1 MTAASAVMEVPSSR
15 RIRTPPSSS
24 WPPSTEP
31 CTTVTP
37 RSAKALVRVAAR
49 ARGNICSCT
58 SSRSSTRVTCDA
70 VLHEGGGDLRA
81 DVAAADDRDVAA
93 LGRDGAQPLVVGG
106 GAVVDDPR
114 AGVDGEHAGL
124 GAGGEQQLAVADA
137 AAVGEAYDVR
147 AGVDLGHRGV
157 GDQVDGVVLVE
168 VAGER
173 GALEG
178 LVVLEPE
185 VLGQDGPV
193 DRLVGSEP
201 RTAIATGLVLRTD
214 ALHGARRGDPRTD
227 DDVVIGLL
235 DVAHAA
241 IVHPR
246 WSARL
251 RWSTGHEARS
261 IRGCGAPPSRRRGS
275 WRCRPGSGRR
285 RRCGGAATRGRP
297 CAGTS

>member
-1 MTAASAVMEVPSSR
+1 MTAASAVMEVPSPR

-24 WPPSTEP
+24 
-31 CTTVTP
+31 C
-37 RSAKALVRVAAR
+37 AALDRAVHDGHAAVVEGLGEGGGEG
-49 ARGNICSCT
+49 AGEHLLLH
-58 SSRSSTRVTCDA
+58 VLEVEHEGDLDA

-124 GAGGEQQLAVADA
+124 GAGGEQQLAVADR
-137 AAVGEAYDVR
+137 AAVGEAYDVG
-147 AGVDLGHRGV
+147 AGVDPGHRGV

-193 DRLVGSEP
+193 DRLVGLGAEDGD
-201 RTAIATGLVLRTD
+201 ATGPVLRTD
-214 ALHGARRGDPRTD
+214 ALHGARRSDPRTD

-241 IVHPR
+241 IVARGR
-246 WSARL
+246 WL
-251 RWSTGHEARS
+251 STPVTSRS
-261 IRGCGAPPSRRRGS
+261 VRGCGAPPSRRRGS

>member
-1 MTAASAVMEVPSSR
+1 MTPTPMTAASAVMDGAVAEADPYAVVVLLAALDRAVHDGHAAVGEGLGEGGGEGAGEHLLLHVLEV
-15 RIRTPPSSS
+15 
-24 WPPSTEP
+24 EHEGDLH
-31 CTTVTP
+31 V
-37 RSAKALVRVAAR
+37 
-49 ARGNICSCT
+49 
-58 SSRSSTRVTCDA
+58 

-81 DVAAADDRDVAA
+81 DVATADDRDVAA

-173 GALEG
+173 GPLEG

-193 DRLVGSEP
+193 DRLVGLGAEDGDAAGP
-201 RTAIATGLVLRTD
+201 VLRTD
-214 ALHGARRGDPRTD
+214 ALHGARRSDPRTD

-235 DVAHAA
+235 DVAHVA

-246 WSARL
+246 WSGWTPR
-251 RWSTGHEARS
+251 RS